1 MIYLDNSATTKPVQ
15 KVIEAMSQ
23 SMTELY
29 YNPSALYTKAMETEK
44 NIQNTSFLLKK
55 TLNALDA
62 KVIFTSG
69 GTESNNLAILGYLE
83 TFREKGEVLYS
94 GAEHSSVKMACEIA
108 FTRCKITAREIP
120 LCQNGLINLDSLK
133 EMLSKETKLIC
144 VTQVSNETG
153 VIMPLKEVVALRD
166 EFAPQAAILVDGVQ
180 GYLRVPFDFAN
191 SGVQFY
197 SISGHKIHA
206 SKGIGAL
213 FVQNGVKLSPQTFG
227 GGQQEGIRSGTENTV
242 GISALI
248 AAVNNYPSNAAEKML
263 ELKQELVNILRAAL
277 PEAIEIGLP
286 YEDERSA
293 SHILS
298 IAFPPVRAET
308 LLHALEALQIYVG
321 TGSACHSKKGKH
333 SKVLTAMKLPANV
346 MESAIR
352 ISLCPYNTK
361 EEMSCVAKEI
371 INQVMWLRRFSRR

>member
-1 MIYLDNSATTKPVQ
+1 
-15 KVIEAMSQ
+15 
-23 SMTELY
+23 
-29 YNPSALYTKAMETEK
+29 
-44 NIQNTSFLLKK
+44 
-55 TLNALDA
+55 
-62 KVIFTSG
+62 
-69 GTESNNLAILGYLE
+69 
-83 TFREKGEVLYS
+83 
-94 GAEHSSVKMACEIA
+94 
-108 FTRCKITAREIP
+108 
-120 LCQNGLINLDSLK
+120 
-133 EMLSKETKLIC
+133 
-144 VTQVSNETG
+144 
-153 VIMPLKEVVALRD
+153 
-166 EFAPQAAILVDGVQ
+166 
-180 GYLRVPFDFAN
+180 
-191 SGVQFY
+191 
-197 SISGHKIHA
+197 
-206 SKGIGAL
+206 
-213 FVQNGVKLSPQTFG
+213 
-227 GGQQEGIRSGTENTV
+227 
-242 GISALI
+242 
-248 AAVNNYPSNAAEKML
+248 ML